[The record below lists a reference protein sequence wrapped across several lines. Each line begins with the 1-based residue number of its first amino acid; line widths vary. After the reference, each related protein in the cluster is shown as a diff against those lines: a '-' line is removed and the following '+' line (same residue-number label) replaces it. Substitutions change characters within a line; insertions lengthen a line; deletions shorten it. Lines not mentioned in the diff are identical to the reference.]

1 LPATGLRCGSNGRVP
16 DLQAQTPKFKLKKTK
31 QKYCQP
37 GLGALTHAWNP
48 SYSGGGDKEDCS
60 LRPV

>member
-37 GLGALTHAWNP
+37 GLGALTHA
-48 SYSGGGDKEDCS
+48 
-60 LRPV
+60 